1 MASKTDSTKVMWRVQ
16 TKAKTG
22 RWINRGL
29 YETRDVA
36 RIECMALRH
45 GMGKYIGQAWG
56 YGRTRIVRHV
66 RGGGR

>member
-29 YETRDVA
+29 YETRATARLHA
-36 RIECMALRH
+36 RIQRSIN
-45 GMGKYIGQAWG
+45 GWG
-56 YGRTRIVRHV
+56 TTRVQRHV